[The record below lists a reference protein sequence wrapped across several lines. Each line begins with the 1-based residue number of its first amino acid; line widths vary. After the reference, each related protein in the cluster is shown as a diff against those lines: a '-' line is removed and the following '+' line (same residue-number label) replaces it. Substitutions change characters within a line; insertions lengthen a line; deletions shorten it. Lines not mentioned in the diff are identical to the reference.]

1 MGDFRL
7 LAIAHADFCAA
18 KSNAAPRLTR
28 GAACGGLVVG
38 LGLGRLPMAAA
49 LGLLTLPLSL
59 RAALQLGRHA
69 DTPSRLR
76 PAIIAT
82 LLAANLHPVC
92 LAVGLAHA
100 AYFTGN

>member
-1 MGDFRL
+1 
-7 LAIAHADFCAA
+7 
-18 KSNAAPRLTR
+18 
-28 GAACGGLVVG
+28 
-38 LGLGRLPMAAA
+38 MAAA
-49 LGLLTLPLSL
+49 LGLFTLPLSL